1 MTGSS
6 EDPADTGS
14 VWQAEISPGSE
25 SAEPV
30 NLTHDLEDLDARQR
44 DSRLKV
50 LRNML
55 ASSQARYDSVMRN
68 RRPDMAVGERL
79 VVVCGQMSGRHG
91 IVLDADFIQNR
102 VQLNVDE
109 MSEPQWVSFNHV
121 RSL

>member
-1 MTGSS
+1 MTGSP

-14 VWQAEISPGSE
+14 VWQAEISAGTE

-30 NLTHDLEDLDARQR
+30 NLTHDLKDLDAKQR
-44 DSRLKV
+44 DTRLKV

-55 ASSQARYDSVMRN
+55 ASSQARYDVVMRN

-79 VVVCGQMSGRHG
+79 VVVCGQMSGKHG

-102 VQLNVDE
+102 VQLNIDE

-121 RSL
+121 RSA